1 MPRLLRA
8 LRHLGRIPELGR
20 CARRLHPPVR
30 AARAYLGL
38 GARYPLELRTRGGAR
53 FTVSGF
59 HDLATA
65 WVVFCRGEYAVD
77 PGARCIV
84 DVGAN
89 YGAFTLMAAE
99 AAPRARIVAVEPFP
113 AEFAR
118 LQGNVAENWLGSRV
132 ACRNV
137 AVAATSGERR
147 MDADP
152 GAPAQSR
159 ALLAEGADAAGI
171 PVPAWTVREV
181 LRDALVYAGTRR
193 IDLVKMDVEGGEHE
207 LIPSLTADVLA
218 PVDAWQMEYHPN
230 APSGPLFAALEAAG
244 LRLVRDL
251 RFHPDSGV
259 AWFRRG
265 G

>member
-20 CARRLHPPVR
+20 CARRLHPALP

-38 GARYPLELRTRGGAR
+38 GGRYPLELRTRGGAR
-53 FTVSGF
+53 FVVDGF
-59 HDLATA
+59 HDLTTA

-77 PGARCIV
+77 PAARCIV

-99 AAPRARIVAVEPFP
+99 AAPHARIVAVEPFP
-113 AEFAR
+113 AEYAR
-118 LQGNVAENWLGSRV
+118 LVRNVAANGLAERV
-132 ACRNV
+132 ACRNA
-137 AVAATSGERR
+137 AVASAAGERR

-152 GAPAQSR
+152 DAPAQSR
-159 ALLAEGADAAGI
+159 ALLADGADAPGI
-171 PVPAWTVREV
+171 PVAAWTVGDV
-181 LRDALVYAGTRR
+181 LRDALAHAGSDR

-207 LIPSLTADVLA
+207 LIPSLTPDVLA
-218 PVDAWQMEYHPN
+218 PVDVWQMEYHPN
-230 APSGPLFAALEAAG
+230 APCQPLFAALEAAG

-251 RFHPDSGV
+251 RYHPDSGV

-265 G
+265 